1 MRTANP
7 SDDRRLGRHER
18 GASGVLAAVTTTCE
32 HVSKG
37 PQLPTLIACV
47 REPPG
52 MPDVLETLIENRE
65 MVQPTHA
72 NNLETAHGG
81 NVMLWMDEI
90 GAMSAM
96 RFSGETCVTA
106 RVDRMNFERPIEVG
120 DVAFISAY
128 VYDTGR
134 TSVKVRIR
142 TYREDLR
149 TRSRE
154 KTTESVFTFVAID
167 DDRTPTTVPALTTS
181 TEEGEVLRQSA
192 LEYETNGR

>member
-1 MRTANP
+1 MT
-7 SDDRRLGRHER
+7 DL
-18 GASGVLAAVTTTCE
+18 
-32 HVSKG
+32 
-37 PQLPTLIACV
+37 
-47 REPPG
+47 
-52 MPDVLETLIENRE
+52 LETLIENRE

-106 RVDRMNFERPIEVG
+106 RVDRMNFERPIQVG

-128 VYDTGR
+128 VYDAGR
-134 TSVKVRIR
+134 TSAKVRLR

-149 TRSRE
+149 TGERE

-167 DDRTPTTVPALTTS
+167 EDRKPTPVPELTVSTDRGEQLRREALAYDSDDR
-181 TEEGEVLRQSA
+181 
-192 LEYETNGR
+192 

>member
-1 MRTANP
+1 MT
-7 SDDRRLGRHER
+7 DL
-18 GASGVLAAVTTTCE
+18 
-32 HVSKG
+32 
-37 PQLPTLIACV
+37 
-47 REPPG
+47 
-52 MPDVLETLIENRE
+52 LETLIENRE

-72 NNLETAHGG
+72 NNLETTHGG

-106 RVDRMNFERPIEVG
+106 RVDRMNFERPIQVG

-128 VYDTGR
+128 VYDAGR
-134 TSVKVRIR
+134 TSAKVRLR

-149 TRSRE
+149 TGDRE

-167 DDRTPTTVPALTTS
+167 EDRKPTPVPELTVSTDRGEQLRQEALAYDSDDR
-181 TEEGEVLRQSA
+181 
-192 LEYETNGR
+192 